1 MMYVIEDNN
10 IHSLEE
16 KRRQKAKNFTLNIQ
30 DGFLDESA
38 NEVNTEPEEL
48 NSYSGED
55 VKAQMAKNSKQ
66 ALKKKKKIDKK
77 LAKAKNKRN
86 RRTFR
91 IIWLVSV
98 IIVGAM
104 AGMFCVAG
112 IDDML
117 AINRTESK
125 TVKIEIPENP
135 NLDTVASI
143 LEKNHIIDNQN
154 YFKMFAV
161 LTKDADNFTQGT
173 YEIRTNMDYE
183 AIINFLLSSSNRQDT
198 VEVTIPEG
206 KNVIE
211 IAKLLKSEGALDDE
225 NKFLELCK
233 SNKFDSDYD
242 FLKDITNTDD
252 RYYKLEGYLYPDTYT
267 FYKNEDAE
275 NVIYRFLNNF
285 ENKLSE
291 KQDVSGYDKVIS
303 VQEMIKKSD
312 GKYTLDQVMIVASI
326 IQAEASDTEDMYYI
340 SSIIYNRLNADADMG
355 VQYLGL
361 DSTKYYPYRTQ
372 EDVPEDI
379 RNSYVSSY
387 DTYNKEGLP
396 NGEICNPGMK
406 AIIAA
411 LNPKNTDYYYF
422 CHDKDGKAYYAST
435 IYGHNENLEMIS

>member
-10 IHSLEE
+10 IQSLEE
-16 KRRQKAKNFTLNIQ
+16 KRRQKARNFTLNIQ
-30 DGFLDESA
+30 DEIFDESA
-38 NEVNTEPEEL
+38 SEINTEPQEL

-55 VKAQMAKNSKQ
+55 VKAQMAKDSKQ

-117 AINRTESK
+117 AINRTENK
-125 TVKIEIPENP
+125 TVEIKIPEKP
-135 NLDTVASI
+135 NLDTVANI
-143 LEKNHIIDNQN
+143 LEANHIIDEKI
-154 YFKMFAV
+154 YFKMFAT
-161 LTKDADNFTQGT
+161 LTKDADDFTQGT
-173 YEIRTNMDYE
+173 YEIKTNMDYE
-183 AIINFLLSSSNRQDT
+183 AIINFLLSSSNRKDT
-198 VEVTIPEG
+198 VKVTIPEG

-211 IAKLLKSEGALDDE
+211 IAKILKENGALDDE

-233 SNKFDSDYD
+233 SNKYDDDYS
-242 FLKDITNTDD
+242 FLKDIKNPDE

-267 FYKNEDAE
+267 FYKNEDAD

-285 ENKLSE
+285 DYRLSE

-303 VQEMIKKSD
+303 IQEMLKKSNS
-312 GKYTLDQVMIVASI
+312 KYTLDQVMIVASI

-355 VQYLGL
+355 VQHLGL

-372 EDVPEDI
+372 ADVPENIKD
-379 RNSYVSSY
+379 SYESSY
-387 DTYNKEGLP
+387 DTYTIEGLP

-411 LNPKNTDYYYF
+411 LNPKDTDYYYF